1 MPPKLVSSFGSKH
14 FIFVRKEFAR
24 FREGFLSAEWWR
36 LICKTTRF
44 AEQPVRRGGGAGGE
58 VWYLFRIKDKNKNS

>member
-14 FIFVRKEFAR
+14 FIFVGKEFAR

-44 AEQPVRRGGGAGGE
+44 AEKPVRRCGEMAKE
-58 VWYLFRIKDKNKNS
+58 VWWLKR